1 MLFLNAF
8 NIQEWNVSLVLI
20 CTSVLLCVCM
30 WVGGW
35 LNVPVEFLFQNRISS
50 RKRVYNARN
59 VTTSIVIINSLKLII
74 NSISALQV
82 HCAEIWSFCHVKKK
96 EKERKKIWL
105 LLWSDAVKD
114 RIHGPRFSILWSACP
129 LFHCCIISFLNSAIW
144 EAKLNRVCLG
154 VQFKTLCLPN
164 FLGLRL

>member
-1 MLFLNAF
+1 M
-8 NIQEWNVSLVLI
+8 SLVLI

-59 VTTSIVIINSLKLII
+59 VTTSIVIINLLKLII

-82 HCAEIWSFCHVKKK
+82 HCAEIWSFCHVKKRKGK
-96 EKERKKIWL
+96 EKNLTFTLIRCSQGQNP
-105 LLWSDAVKD
+105 WSKV
-114 RIHGPRFSILWSACP
+114 F
-129 LFHCCIISFLNSAIW
+129 NSSLI
-144 EAKLNRVCLG
+144 
-154 VQFKTLCLPN
+154 CLP
-164 FLGLRL
+164 FVPLLHYLLP